1 MENENSIE
9 DNTYINYGF
18 QTVDDL
24 SEILSRQSRRY
35 SKPFEEEVEARV
47 KWFLRLWDTRA
58 LLGITTPKA

>member
-47 KWFLRLWDTRA
+47 K
-58 LLGITTPKA
+58 